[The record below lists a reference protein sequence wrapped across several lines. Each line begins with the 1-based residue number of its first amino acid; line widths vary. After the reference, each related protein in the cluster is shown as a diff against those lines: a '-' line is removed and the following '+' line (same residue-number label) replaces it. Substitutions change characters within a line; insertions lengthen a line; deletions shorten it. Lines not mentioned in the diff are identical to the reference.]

1 MAKNLFYLQKKGSGK
16 YFYYKV
22 LSASGNKLKELT
34 ESGAK
39 LFTSRAD
46 ALKYAIDLKRK

>member
-1 MAKNLFYLQKKGSGK
+1 MAKNLFYLQKKGNGK

-22 LSASGNKLKELT
+22 LSATGKKLEQLKD
-34 ESGAK
+34 SGAK
-39 LFTSRAD
+39 LFNSRAD